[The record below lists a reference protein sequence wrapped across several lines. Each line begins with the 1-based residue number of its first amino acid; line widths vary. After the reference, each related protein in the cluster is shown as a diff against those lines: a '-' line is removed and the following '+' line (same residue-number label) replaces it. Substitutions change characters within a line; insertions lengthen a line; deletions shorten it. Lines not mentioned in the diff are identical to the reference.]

1 MSRVVIRGMKPWDG
15 EYDLETNRPFN
26 AREWRWVKKISGYM
40 PLTLKEGFEGGD
52 PDLYLALAVIAL
64 CRAGKI
70 EREQGLELAEELSEA
85 DMTDAAITLIA
96 DETVV
101 EADKVPLESTPTPDE
116 QSPTSSLSSV
126 G

>member
-101 EADKVPLESTPTPDE
+101 EADTVPLESTPTPDE